1 MPLFGSSSSPFD
13 QDVEKATSELNTSED
28 WSLIMNICDKVGTT
42 TNGPKDCFRSI
53 IKRLNS
59 QVPHVAMQA
68 LTLLDACIQNCG
80 KSFHL
85 EVCSREFETEVRKLI
100 VKAHPKI
107 AEKLKLLIK
116 KWAEDFKNDSQLSLI
131 PSLYCALKNEGVDF
145 NVEETPK
152 KNTVTFSKDPN
163 VVSSQ
168 QEEDDIAKA
177 IELSLKETSASPKS
191 NLYPTARPPSPSSAT
206 VSSPQKEPRKV
217 RALYD
222 FEAVEDNELTFK
234 AGEIILVTDDSDVNW
249 WTGSNH
255 RGEGLFPSN
264 FVTSDL
270 NTDVETSSKQTEK
283 KTVQFSEE
291 VRVKTV
297 EREQDIEIDEDK
309 INRTL
314 HFLHEAD
321 PTGEIED
328 SEELLALEDQCMAM
342 GPLIDQELEKVDRR
356 HAALTSLSQQLMEA
370 LNMYHGLMKD
380 ISPPMV
386 YGHYPPNPSQNP
398 PPPPHFNGPL
408 PPASF
413 TPQPPG
419 VSYGSFPPTNTMQY
433 LPPQMPPTGGPPP
446 TNTPNPTSSSS
457 QIVHEMPMNVPPSG
471 NQPSHQPLFNH
482 PLTTFSSL
490 PPGSTNYTSTYQ
502 TPGHVNVIPSIST
515 ATPTTGPF
523 PIHMT
528 PNFPQTQSIQQQP
541 LL

>member
-1 MPLFGSSSSPFD
+1 MPFFSSSSPFD
-13 QDVEKATSELNTSED
+13 QDVEKATSELNTAED

-59 QVPHVAMQA
+59 PVPQIAMQA

-80 KSFHL
+80 KAFHL

-107 AEKLKLLIK
+107 VEKLKLLIK
-116 KWAEDFKNDSQLSLI
+116 KWAEDFKSDSQLSLI
-131 PSLYCALKNEGVDF
+131 PSLYCALRNEGVDF

-152 KNTVTFSKDPN
+152 KSTVTFSKDPN

-177 IELSLKETSASPKS
+177 IELSLKETSASPKT
-191 NLYPTARPPSPSSAT
+191 NLYPTARPSSPSGAI
-206 VSSPQKEPRKV
+206 VASPQKEPRKV

-234 AGEIILVTDDSDVNW
+234 AGEIILVTDDSDANW

-270 NTDVETSSKQTEK
+270 NEY
-283 KTVQFSEE
+283 
-291 VRVKTV
+291 
-297 EREQDIEIDEDK
+297 
-309 INRTL
+309 
-314 HFLHEAD
+314 
-321 PTGEIED
+321 
-328 SEELLALEDQCMAM
+328 QCVAM

-380 ISPPMV
+380 ITPPMV
-386 YGHYPPNPSQNP
+386 YGHYPPPNPSQNP
-398 PPPPHFNGPL
+398 PLPPHFNGPL
-408 PPASF
+408 PPNSF
-413 TPQPPG
+413 PPQPPG
-419 VSYGSFPPTNTMQY
+419 ANYPSFQSANTVQY
-433 LPPQMPPTGGPPP
+433 LPSQLPATGIPQ
-446 TNTPNPTSSSS
+446 TNTANPTSNTSH
-457 QIVHEMPMNVPPSG
+457 VGNEVPPMNLPPASG
-471 NQPSHQPLFNH
+471 NQPSHPPLFNH
-482 PLTTFSSL
+482 PMTTFNSL

-502 TPGHVNVIPSIST
+502 TPGQNIIPSIST
-515 ATPTTGPF
+515 GTPATGPF
-523 PIHMT
+523 PIHVT
-528 PNFPQTQSIQQQP
+528 PNFPQTQSIQHQP

>member
-1 MPLFGSSSSPFD
+1 MPFFSSSSPFD
-13 QDVEKATSELNTSED
+13 QDVEKATSELNTTED

-59 QVPHVAMQA
+59 PVPQIAMQA

-80 KSFHL
+80 KAFHL

-107 AEKLKLLIK
+107 VDKLKLLIK
-116 KWAEDFKNDSQLSLI
+116 KWAEDFKSDSQLSLI
-131 PSLYCALKNEGVDF
+131 PSLYCALRNEGVDF

-152 KNTVTFSKDPN
+152 KSTVTFSKDPN

-177 IELSLKETSASPKS
+177 IELSLKETSASPKT
-191 NLYPTARPPSPSSAT
+191 NLYPTARPSSPSGAI
-206 VSSPQKEPRKV
+206 VASPQKEPRKV

-234 AGEIILVTDDSDVNW
+234 AGEIILLTDDSDANW

-270 NTDVETSSKQTEK
+270 NMDVEPSSRQTEK

-297 EREQDIEIDEDK
+297 EREQDIEIDEEKIDK
-309 INRTL
+309 TL

-321 PTGEIED
+321 PTGEVED
-328 SEELLALEDQCMAM
+328 SEELLSLEDQCVAM

-380 ISPPMV
+380 ITPPMV
-386 YGHYPPNPSQNP
+386 YGHYPPPNPSQNP
-398 PPPPHFNGPL
+398 PLPPHFNGPL
-408 PPASF
+408 PPNSF
-413 TPQPPG
+413 PPQPPG
-419 VSYGSFPPTNTMQY
+419 ANYPSFQSANTVQY
-433 LPPQMPPTGGPPP
+433 LPSQLPATGIPQ
-446 TNTPNPTSSSS
+446 TNTANPTSNTSH
-457 QIVHEMPMNVPPSG
+457 VGNEVPMNLPPASG
-471 NQPSHQPLFNH
+471 NQPSHPPLFNH
-482 PLTTFSSL
+482 PMTTFNRKILSSSKFYAKL
-490 PPGSTNYTSTYQ
+490 
-502 TPGHVNVIPSIST
+502 
-515 ATPTTGPF
+515 
-523 PIHMT
+523 
-528 PNFPQTQSIQQQP
+528 
-541 LL
+541 